1 MKKIL
6 LPVLAA
12 ALLAGCAKEGS
23 NPANNGPV
31 PIRLGS
37 GIGMEVTSK
46 APIDPAKN
54 SSFTASI
61 VGWEGENAPSA
72 YIGSTKAWQTTITT
86 TASTSVVNVPTWGTT
101 QFYNQNEKVNTYM
114 IAWHPEGTLADDAA
128 TVSFE
133 NDGTKD
139 AMIAQMVSGNKNTT
153 TDPVLEFTHA
163 SAQIIFKVQT
173 ENAEVQVNNLQ
184 SITIN
189 DVNVITGFD
198 LSDYSAIPSAT
209 AQDVNVAIDLNG
221 QKINNTT
228 AIEAGEGVMIA
239 PDRKD
244 ITIDVKADDILY
256 DNQAV
261 TLSSRNIEAGK
272 SYIITLT
279 FKRQGITVDA
289 TVEAWQPGSQT
300 GNDGQVDLI

>member
-46 APIDPAKN
+46 APIDPAEN
-54 SSFTASI
+54 SQFTASI
-61 VGWEGENAPSA
+61 VGWEGESAPTA
-72 YIGSTKAWQTTITT
+72 YTGAARTWQTTITT
-86 TASTSVVNVPTWGTT
+86 TASEEATDVPTWGTT
-101 QFYNQNEKVNTYM
+101 QFYNQDENVNTYM
-114 IAWHPEGTLADDAA
+114 IAWHPEGTLADDAT

-153 TDPVLEFTHA
+153 TDPVLAFTHA

-173 ENAEVQVNNLQ
+173 ENKDVQVNNLQ
-184 SITIN
+184 SITIK
-189 DVNVITGFD
+189 DVKVITGFD
-198 LSDYSAIPSAT
+198 LSDYSAINST
-209 AQDVNVAIDLNG
+209 TEKDVNVAIDLAG
-221 QKINNTT
+221 TIGHEE
-228 AIEAGEGVMIA
+228 AIEAGDGVMIA
-239 PDRKD
+239 PDRRE
-244 ITIDVKADDILY
+244 ITIDVQADDITY
-256 DNQAV
+256 ANQKV
-261 TLSSRNIEAGK
+261 TLSSATIEAGK

-289 TVEAWQPGSQT
+289 KVEAWQPGTQT
-300 GNDGQVDLI
+300 GTDGQIDLI

>member
-46 APIDPAKN
+46 APIDPAEN
-54 SSFTASI
+54 SEFTASI
-61 VGWEGENAPSA
+61 VGWEGENAPIAYTGSA
-72 YIGSTKAWQTTITT
+72 KTWQTTITT
-86 TASTSVVNVPTWGTT
+86 TASTSAVDVPTWGAT

-114 IAWHPEGTLADDAA
+114 IAWHPIGTLADDAT
-128 TVSFE
+128 TVSFQ
-133 NDGTKD
+133 NDGTQD
-139 AMIAQMVSGNKNTT
+139 AMIAQMVPGNKNTT
-153 TDPVLEFTHA
+153 TDPILAFKHA

-198 LSDYSAIPSAT
+198 LSNYSAIAST
-209 AQDVNVAIDLNG
+209 TEQDVNVAIDLNG

-261 TLSSRNIEAGK
+261 TLSSTNIEAGK

>member
-46 APIDPAKN
+46 APIDPAEN
-54 SSFTASI
+54 SQFTASI
-61 VGWEGENAPSA
+61 VGWEGKSAPASYTGSA
-72 YIGSTKAWQTTITT
+72 KTWQTTITT
-86 TASTSVVNVPTWGTT
+86 TASTTAIDVPTWGST
-101 QFYNQNEKVNTYM
+101 QFYNQDENVNTYM
-114 IAWHPEGTLADDAA
+114 IAWHPAGTLADDAA
-128 TVSFE
+128 TVSFT
-133 NDGTKD
+133 NDGTQD
-139 AMIAQMVSGNKNTT
+139 AMIAQMVSGNKNTE
-153 TDPVLEFTHA
+153 TDPVLAFTHA
-163 SAQIIFKVQT
+163 SAQIIFMVQT
-173 ENAEVQVNNLQ
+173 ENAEVQVNKLQ

-189 DVNVITGFD
+189 DVKVITGFD
-198 LSDYSAIPSAT
+198 LSDYSAIASA
-209 AQDVNVAIDLNG
+209 AEQDVNVAIDLKG
-221 QKINNTT
+221 QSINHNN
-228 AIEAGEGVMIA
+228 AIQAGAGVMIA
-239 PDRKD
+239 PDRKE
-244 ITIDVKADDILY
+244 ITIDVQT
-256 DNQAV
+256 DNINYLNQPV
-261 TLSSRNIEAGK
+261 TLSSANIEAGK

>member
-46 APIDPAKN
+46 APIDPAKE

-61 VGWEGENAPSA
+61 VGWEGESEPSA
-72 YIGSTKAWQTTITT
+72 YTRNARAWQTTITT
-86 TASTSVVNVPTWGTT
+86 TASTSAVDVPTWGTT

-114 IAWHPEGTLADDAA
+114 IAWHPKGTLADNAT
-128 TVSFE
+128 TVSFT
-133 NDGTKD
+133 NDGTQD

-153 TDPVLEFTHA
+153 TDPVLEFRHA

-198 LSDYSAIPSAT
+198 LSDYSAIAST
-209 AQDVNVAIDLNG
+209 TEQDVHVTIDLKG

-261 TLSSRNIEAGK
+261 TLSSTNIEAGK